1 MIYLIFGFQDQRD
14 LVLDALS
21 ELEDSKKIQAEVIFE
36 DEDEKWSQAE
46 LRWSPYVLNS
56 LVIR

>member
-1 MIYLIFGFQDQRD
+1 MNVLIIIILFQDQRN

-21 ELEDSKKIQAEVIFE
+21 ELEESKKIQAEVIFE

-46 LRWSPYVLNS
+46 LRWSPCALDS
-56 LVIR
+56 